1 MTTQTKEQTQISGG
15 QCPERLPNISEY
27 EVEEEVVLYDPRSDA
42 AHVLNPTAAV
52 VWWLC
57 DGDHKI
63 KDIARELG
71 DLYDKEPDSVR
82 PDVDEIIS
90 GLMTSRL
97 IRWK

>member
-1 MTTQTKEQTQISGG
+1 MTIETTEKLEIMNG
-15 QCPERLPNISEY
+15 QCPERLPNINEY

-42 AHVLNPTAAV
+42 AHILNPTATV

-63 KDIARELG
+63 TDIARELG

-82 PDVDEIIS
+82 PDVDEILSGFIS
-90 GLMTSRL
+90 AGVV
-97 IRWK
+97 RWK